1 MPQLR
6 LALYSQGIQLYCT
19 PTVDDRETW
28 LPTLRH
34 IAMEGRC
41 FVLSANQ
48 WQPEG
53 EWAAIQGG
61 SAIIGP
67 LGQVLAGPKRDGEGL
82 LLTDLDLTSITE
94 AQFDLD
100 VTGHYGR
107 PDLFELRVNTSVASV
122 SGRINLTEP

>member
-1 MPQLR
+1 M
-6 LALYSQGIQLYCT
+6 AT
-19 PTVDDRETW
+19 M
-28 LPTLRH
+28 RH

-41 FVLSANQ
+41 FVFSANQ
-48 WQPEG
+48 WQVQG

-67 LGQVLAGPKRDGEGL
+67 LGEILAGPKRDGEGL
-82 LLTDLDLTSITE
+82 LLADIELASITE

-107 PDLFELRVNTSVASV
+107 PDLFQLHVNTTPQIAVV
-122 SGRINLTEP
+122 IGEP

>member
-1 MPQLR
+1 
-6 LALYSQGIQLYCT
+6 
-19 PTVDDRETW
+19 
-28 LPTLRH
+28 
-34 IAMEGRC
+34 MEGRC

-48 WQPEG
+48 WQVEG

-82 LLTDLDLTSITE
+82 LLADLDLASIAE

-100 VTGHYGR
+100 VTGPYSR
-107 PDLFELRVNTSVASV
+107 PDLFVLRVNTSAQSIASL
-122 SGRINLTEP
+122 GGGFDRTEP